1 MLSMYRPKNRGVCLQ
16 LSTLGNFP
24 LCFIMVVGEDKQ
36 WMKWAQREHDHVI
49 KHNNV
54 FPKAMGMAPWVLSEE
69 QTQMIVQ
76 DRRVDDIRWG

>member
-1 MLSMYRPKNRGVCLQ
+1 M
-16 LSTLGNFP
+16 
-24 LCFIMVVGEDKQ
+24 
-36 WMKWAQREHDHVI
+36 I